1 MLNPGRV
8 GANVKVQK
16 SLGDLPYSNIFSI
29 LGKGSFD
36 STEWSLMS
44 QSTKIQNLPYY
55 NLRAGGTTAQTVYVA
70 SESTNDI
77 VGGTGAQAVILSGL
91 DNSYIP
97 TQEIKLLNG
106 QTPVASTNNYISQTE
121 SLIFSF
127 GSLTDANTGDS
138 IADGNIWSGVG
149 TWSVGVPQ
157 YPLTFIQADS
167 LDPNSR
173 EAVYLAPADKR
184 IVLHGFVITVEDDL
198 LSDNDCDITI
208 AIKLFGLGE
217 NQWFKLPSFNFKGQ
231 FRYEFLTYA
240 SLPPKTEIQG
250 RVRIKNVKAKNITLD
265 LTLEEVALI

>member
-16 SLGDLPYSNIFSI
+16 SLGDLPYSNVFSI
-29 LGKGSFD
+29 IGTGNFA

-77 VGGTGAQAVILSGL
+77 VGGTGAQSVILSGL
-91 DNSYIP
+91 DNNYMP
-97 TQEIKLLNG
+97 AQEIKLLNG
-106 QTPVASTNNYISQTE
+106 QTQVASTNNYVSQPE
-121 SLIFSF
+121 SIIFSF

-138 IADGNIWSGVG
+138 VADGNIWSGVG
-149 TWSVGVPQ
+149 TWTAGVPQ
-157 YPLTFIQADS
+157 YPLSFIHADS

-173 EAVYLAPADKR
+173 EAVHVVPANKR
-184 IVLHGFVITVEDDL
+184 VILHGFVITVEDDL
-198 LSDNDCDITI
+198 LSDNDCDFITS
-208 AIKLFGLGE
+208 IKLFGLGDA
-217 NQWFKLPSFNFKGQ
+217 QWFKMPSFNFKGQ
-231 FRYEFLTYA
+231 FKYEFLSYV
-240 SLPPKTEIQG
+240 SLPPKTEIQA

-265 LTLEEVALI
+265 LTMEEVTLL